1 MDNDVVHNGPRC
13 ADCGGEA
20 EGGVTLKA
28 CKSCMLVRYCNVN
41 CQRNHWS
48 NHKKV
53 CKQRAAERRD
63 EALFKDPP
71 AKEDCPICFLPM
83 PVNLIACMTLPPAA
97 ISSVPIQDFANANE
111 RLAKLSMEQYYECC
125 GKRICRGCIESL
137 FLSDNDEYCPYCK
150 AERKGKT
157 EDERV
162 NELMKRVDV
171 NDTGA
176 MYVLGTYYFHGQL
189 GLHQDQE
196 KAMTLY
202 ARAADLGYSK
212 AHLCIGVG
220 YDYGHEGDLKKAK
233 FHYEAAAMAGHEVVQ
248 FNLGNFEA
256 QSGNMER
263 AMKYWTISASA
274 GHYNA

>member
-137 FLSDNDEYCPYCK
+137 FLSNNDEYCPYCK
-150 AERKGKT
+150 AEVKGKT

-162 NELMKRVDV
+162 KELMKRVDV

-176 MYVLGTYYFHGQL
+176 KYVLGNHYRHGQL
-189 GLHQDQE
+189 GLQQDG
-196 KAMTLY
+196 
-202 ARAADLGYSK
+202 ARAMELWKQAAELGSSQ
-212 AHLCIGVG
+212 AHYHLGVEYKLG
-220 YDYGHEGDLKKAK
+220 GDLKKAK
-233 FHYEAAAMAGHEVVQ
+233 FHYEAAAMAGHEVAR

-256 QSGNMER
+256 RGTVQKHRTSYETLDNFS
-263 AMKYWTISASA
+263 ISWAL
-274 GHYNA
+274 

>member
-1 MDNDVVHNGPRC
+1 MLYITVHAVPIAAARQKGSLLSRHVNHVCLSGTAMSIAKGIIGRSTRRSVNNELPRD
-13 ADCGGEA
+13 A
-20 EGGVTLKA
+20 
-28 CKSCMLVRYCNVN
+28 M
-41 CQRNHWS
+41 
-48 NHKKV
+48 
-53 CKQRAAERRD
+53 RRCSSTHRPRKTV
-63 EALFKDPP
+63 L
-71 AKEDCPICFLPM
+71 CFLPM
-83 PVNLIACMTLPPAA
+83 PVNLIACMTLPPGT
-97 ISSVPIQDFANANE
+97 ISSVPIQDFAKANE